1 MQLQLAQC
9 TMQVTQ
15 LSKKVDDI
23 HQAMQPIP
31 HMLQLMQNLT
41 MKFEAPTPSGI
52 AKAPTPP
59 SATTPTPSTPLGAAW
74 INVGNSC
81 GPSSVS
87 SIRNTSAPGSGC
99 TSARVT
105 PPRTPALPPSDSGQ
119 IVPHGAANTPPGP
132 PLGPPPA
139 HIRSQKLEFLQGQ
152 DTPFADTG
160 CWHRGHFLFSAM
172 DDLDLHKSSSCP
184 THFYGDDIYYDAPK
198 FVEKLQSMMSRFSA
212 ELCLNIW
219 IF

>member
-74 INVGNSC
+74 NHIGNSC

-87 SIRNTSAPGSGC
+87 SIRMTSAPGSGC

-119 IVPHGAANTPPGP
+119 IVPHGAGNTPPGP
-132 PLGPPPA
+132 PPGLPPA
-139 HIRSQKLEFLQGQ
+139 LIRSQKLEFLQGQ
-152 DTPFADTG
+152 DTHDTG

-172 DDLDLHKSSSCP
+172 EDLDLHKSSTFP
-184 THFYGDDIYYDAPK
+184 THFYGDDICYDATK
-198 FVEKLQSMMSRFSA
+198 FGEKLQSMMSRFSA